1 MRDAGLITS
10 TALLAWNSSTYLG
23 WLELPQRVADRAFS
37 QGSYSKGSRGTSGN
51 ILLNTSPLILSG
63 SSLCETLG
71 WLASLSAQG
80 PGSGG
85 CTSLEIIA
93 KTSIVIVARR
103 SCQSNTLR
111 RLVPFRTVA
120 AIQAVPVSVTRS
132 GRSRLCSLDNTTH
145 CVLHGEMSYYY
156 TVVHLDCHAG
166 LVNIPLKSVI

>member
-10 TALLAWNSSTYLG
+10 TALLGRDSSTYLG

-37 QGSYSKGSRGTSGN
+37 QGSYSEGSRGTSGN

-63 SSLCETLG
+63 SSLGETLG

-80 PGSGG
+80 TGSGG

-93 KTSIVIVARR
+93 KTSVVIVARR

-120 AIQAVPVSVTRS
+120 AIRAVPVSATRQPEQS
-132 GRSRLCSLDNTTH
+132 QPCERQLAGGRRLCRNFPLQLAPPARQ
-145 CVLHGEMSYYY
+145 LH
-156 TVVHLDCHAG
+156 
-166 LVNIPLKSVI
+166 

>member
-10 TALLAWNSSTYLG
+10 TALLGRDSSTYLG

-37 QGSYSKGSRGTSGN
+37 QGSYSEGSRGTSGN

-63 SSLCETLG
+63 SSLGETLG

-80 PGSGG
+80 TGSGG

-93 KTSIVIVARR
+93 KTSVVIVARR

-120 AIQAVPVSVTRS
+120 AIRAVPVSVTRS
-132 GRSRLCSLDNTTH
+132 GRSQPCERQLAGGRRLCRNFPLQRAPPARQ
-145 CVLHGEMSYYY
+145 LH
-156 TVVHLDCHAG
+156 
-166 LVNIPLKSVI
+166 